1 MEARL
6 LVVLEPPAK
15 LVTIKSVEVAC
26 VGVPE
31 LTVPKAF
38 AAASIVK
45 VKVEPTVAVKETD
58 EVAAFTKSIK
68 WGPKLTIKNMAKL
81 IKNTGQ
87 NSVFGIWY
95 LVFGIWRGF
104 LNFYKKFFEFY
115 THFLFN
121 YLKI

>member
-1 MEARL
+1 M
-6 LVVLEPPAK
+6 
-15 LVTIKSVEVAC
+15 
-26 VGVPE
+26 
-31 LTVPKAF
+31 PKAF

-45 VKVEPTVAVKETD
+45 VKVDPTEAVKETD

-95 LVFGIWRGF
+95 LVFGADFSIF
-104 LNFYKKFFEFY
+104 TKNFSNFILIFY
-115 THFLFN
+115 L
-121 YLKI
+121 II